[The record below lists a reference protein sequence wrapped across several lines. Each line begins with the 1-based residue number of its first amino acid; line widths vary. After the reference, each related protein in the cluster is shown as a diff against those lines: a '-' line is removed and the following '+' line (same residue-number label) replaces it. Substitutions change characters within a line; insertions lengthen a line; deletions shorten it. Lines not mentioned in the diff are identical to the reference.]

1 MEENLADAILQ
12 QFNIHFAVIQRV
24 FRNLWIRYQH
34 VYNVCHKGSFVFILN
49 LDLHLWPTEITWN
62 YPELQLIFFLLSL
75 VDHTCSSTKE
85 RRKWAG
91 LVLFEHLNII
101 DSNSEKQNNVYSRS
115 SIDGFK
121 TIFLLFYTSKILQI
135 KLHTSILH
143 NKQHT
148 SPQLFSLIFQATHC
162 RFTLRLLAWLVWILD
177 GLKTI
182 FSLLRWGVYVMFL

>member
-1 MEENLADAILQ
+1 M
-12 QFNIHFAVIQRV
+12 
-24 FRNLWIRYQH
+24 
-34 VYNVCHKGSFVFILN
+34 
-49 LDLHLWPTEITWN
+49 
-62 YPELQLIFFLLSL
+62 
-75 VDHTCSSTKE
+75 
-85 RRKWAG
+85 
-91 LVLFEHLNII
+91 

-148 SPQLFSLIFQATHC
+148 SPQLFSLIFQASLC
-162 RFTLRLLAWLVWILD
+162 RFTLRLLAWVVWILD

-182 FSLLRWGVYVMFL
+182 FSLLRWGVYVMFLSLCLGVNWVQTIRRSLKFSHWGGKIALLWKQRWTMADYWPLVLCADSTKLCIDVMSVFNVNFTWYALWSF